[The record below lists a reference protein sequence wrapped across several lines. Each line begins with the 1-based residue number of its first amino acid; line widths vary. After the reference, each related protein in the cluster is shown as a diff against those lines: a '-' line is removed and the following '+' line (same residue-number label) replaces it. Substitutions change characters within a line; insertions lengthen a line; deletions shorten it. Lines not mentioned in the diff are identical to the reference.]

1 MSQILLGDVRKKF
14 LEYFKKNNHEIV
26 ESSNLV
32 PNNDPTLMFTNS
44 GMVQFKNVFTGLEKK
59 SFKTATTSQKCVRA
73 GGKHNDLENVG
84 YTPRHHTFFEMLG
97 NFSFGDYFKEQAIKY
112 AWDLLTK
119 DFQIPKEKLSATV
132 YSEDEDSFKLWK
144 KIAGLS
150 ENKIVKISTSDNFWS
165 MGDTGPCGPCS
176 EIFYDHGDK
185 LQGGLPGSKDQD
197 GDRFIEIWNLV
208 FMQFE
213 QISKEKRINLPKPS
227 VDTGMGLERMTAVL
241 QGTHDNYNIDHFK
254 KIMSASSEITKTK
267 INESTIASHRVIADH
282 LRASSF
288 LIAEGVLPS
297 NEGRGYVLRRIMR
310 RGMRHAHT
318 LGSKD
323 LVFHKLF
330 NTLLSEM
337 SESYPELK
345 GGKDL
350 IIETLKN
357 EEEKF
362 SSLLARGIKILNENI
377 SKVQNKTLPGDIA
390 FKLYDTYGFPLDL
403 TADILRNKNIK
414 VDNVGFEK
422 EMEKSRQLARANWK
436 GSGDKSLDE
445 KWFKIREELN
455 PTEFLGYDLNKA
467 EGVVL
472 KISKGK
478 NFINEAKSGD
488 EVEIVTNQTPF
499 YAESGGQVGDQ
510 GIIYSNDCK
519 VVVKDT
525 QKKMGDLHVHLGK
538 VDKGSLKVSQSVNL
552 EINIARRNDARA
564 YHSAT
569 HLLHEALRR
578 TLGKHVTQKGSLV
591 SPEKLRFDFSHNKP
605 IEKNE
610 IEKIEKFVNDMV
622 NTAADV
628 KTRIMSPKEAVEKG
642 ALAMFG
648 EKYGE
653 EVRVLSMGKENG
665 GFFSTELCGGTHVKN
680 TKDIGRFKIIAQSSI
695 AAGVRRVEALRDKQ
709 LEDYETSVKQDKS
722 SKEKTL
728 RDQIDLIKNELLK
741 LKVEP
746 SYIEGFLKSKE
757 SKDLY
762 ERHKSLNKVLETVKI
777 ENVLKDK
784 NKNVIKDKKMGSFT
798 LRQQILTDF
807 PPKELRSVIDQGK
820 KDIKK
825 GIVVSISTFEG
836 KVGVAVGVTGELT
849 KKYDAVELVKIASEV
864 LGGKG
869 GGGRKDF
876 AQAGGS
882 NKDKIEDA
890 LKALSDKIT

>member
-1 MSQILLGDVRKKF
+1 MSQILLTDVRRKF
-14 LEYFKKNNHEIV
+14 LEYFKKNNHQIV

-59 SFKTATTSQKCVRA
+59 TFKTATTAQKCVRA

-97 NFSFGDYFKEQAIKY
+97 NFSFGDYFKEQAIIH

-119 DFQIPKEKLSATV
+119 EFGLPKEKLLVTV
-132 YSEDEDSFKLWK
+132 YHEDNESFDLWK
-144 KIAGLS
+144 KISGLS
-150 ENKIVKISTSDNFWS
+150 DDKIIKISTSDNFWS

-185 LQGGLPGSKDQD
+185 LKGGPPGSPDED

-208 FMQFE
+208 FMQYE

-241 QGTHDNYNIDHFK
+241 QNTHDNYNIDHFK
-254 KIMSASSEITKTK
+254 KIMGASSEILKSPIDDK
-267 INESTIASHRVIADH
+267 TIASHRVIADH

-288 LIAEGVLPS
+288 LIAEGILPS

-318 LGSKD
+318 LGRKEPI
-323 LVFHKLF
+323 FYKLF
-330 NTLLSEM
+330 DVLLNEM
-337 SESYPELK
+337 KNSYPELSQ
-345 GGKDL
+345 GKDL

-362 SSLLARGIKILNENI
+362 SSLLERGIKILNENLN
-377 SKVQNKTLPGDIA
+377 KVENKILPGNIA

-403 TADILRNKNIK
+403 TADILRSKDIK
-414 VDNVGFEK
+414 IDNERFDT
-422 EMEKSRQLARANWK
+422 EMEKSKSLARANWK
-436 GSGDKSLDE
+436 GSGDKSLEE

-455 PTEFLGYDLNKA
+455 PTEFLGYEFNKA

-478 NFINEAKSGD
+478 EFIDEAKEGD
-488 EVEIVTNQTPF
+488 EVELITNQTPF

-510 GIIYSNDCK
+510 GVIKTSTGKIN
-519 VVVKDT
+519 VLDT
-525 QKKMGDLHVHLGK
+525 QKKMGDLHIHVGK
-538 VDKGSLKVSQSVNL
+538 VTNGSIKVGENVNL
-552 EINIARRNDARA
+552 EIDVKKRKDARA

-610 IEKIEKFVNDMV
+610 ITKIENLVNNV
-622 NTAADV
+622 VSNSSDV
-628 KTRIMSPKEAVEKG
+628 KTRIMTPKEAVDNG
-642 ALAMFG
+642 ALALFG
-648 EKYGE
+648 EKYGD
-653 EVRVLSMGKENG
+653 EVRVLSMGNENNKY
-665 GFFSTELCGGTHVKN
+665 FSIELCGGTHVTN
-680 TKDIGRFKIIAQSSI
+680 TGEIGKFKIISQSSI
-695 AAGVRRVEALRDKQ
+695 ASGVRRVEALRAEQLEKYEKNLKQSKSTQENKLIEEIKDIKKKLENLKIKPNYKTDSSSSENLKDLKKQ
-709 LEDYETSVKQDKS
+709 L
-722 SKEKTL
+722 
-728 RDQIDLIKNELLK
+728 DQA
-741 LKVEP
+741 
-746 SYIEGFLKSKE
+746 
-757 SKDLY
+757 
-762 ERHKSLNKVLETVKI
+762 
-777 ENVLKDK
+777 NVANIIKDK
-784 NKNVIKDKKMGSFT
+784 NKNIIKDNKVGNFT
-798 LRQQILTDF
+798 FRYQKIKNL
-807 PPKELRSVIDQGK
+807 PSKELRTIVDAGK

-825 GIVVSISTFEG
+825 GVLIVFSILDG
-836 KVGVAVGVTGELT
+836 KVGVSVGVTKDLIE
-849 KKYDAVELVKIASEV
+849 KFNAVELVKVASSI

-876 AQAGGS
+876 AQAGGD
-882 NKDKIEDA
+882 NENKIEEA
-890 LKALSDKIT
+890 SQAVLKKIS